1 MKILIVS
8 QYYYPE
14 NFIINDLAKSLKKSG
29 SYVEVLTALPNYP
42 SGYFFKGYSFFSK
55 KTEWIDEI
63 KINRSRIFPRLS
75 GKKLFLA
82 LNYLSFILF
91 ASLRLTFMG
100 GNFDKVFIY
109 APSPITVG
117 IVGILSAR
125 KYKAKSYLWVQDL
138 WPESVKDAGNVQ
150 SKTLLG
156 LLNTLTKLIY
166 KYSNYILIQS
176 ESFRDY
182 IIDQGIENEK
192 IKYLPNYAEDI
203 YENFPQESDKNKNI
217 DKTFSIT
224 YAGNIGEAQ
233 NLEILIQSAIILKS
247 KEVKV
252 KFVIIGTG
260 RKKQSLNSQVIRNN
274 LQDYFEFLG
283 RKKPSEMP
291 KYLSSSSV
299 LLISLK
305 KSKIFSLTIPS
316 KLQAYMASSKPILG
330 SIDGITNDI
339 IKKSNSGYVSDSE
352 DVEGLVK
359 NIIKFISLDMRQL
372 KNLSNNSRNYYD
384 NNFSKNIITKRILEL
399 LSL

>member
-1 MKILIVS
+1 M
-8 QYYYPE
+8 
-14 NFIINDLAKSLKKSG
+14 
-29 SYVEVLTALPNYP
+29 
-42 SGYFFKGYSFFSK
+42 
-55 KTEWIDEI
+55 
-63 KINRSRIFPRLS
+63 
-75 GKKLFLA
+75 
-82 LNYLSFILF
+82 
-91 ASLRLTFMG
+91 
-100 GNFDKVFIY
+100 
-109 APSPITVG
+109 
-117 IVGILSAR
+117 
-125 KYKAKSYLWVQDL
+125 
-138 WPESVKDAGNVQ
+138 
-150 SKTLLG
+150 
-156 LLNTLTKLIY
+156 
-166 KYSNYILIQS
+166 
-176 ESFRDY
+176 
-182 IIDQGIENEK
+182 
-192 IKYLPNYAEDI
+192 
-203 YENFPQESDKNKNI
+203 
-217 DKTFSIT
+217 
-224 YAGNIGEAQ
+224 
-233 NLEILIQSAIILKS
+233 IQSAIILKS

-372 KNLSNNSRNYYD
+372 KNLSNNSRSYYD
-384 NNFSKNIITKRILEL
+384 NNFSKNIVTKRILEL

>member
-14 NFIINDLAKSLKKSG
+14 NFIINDLAKSLKKVDLMLKCLQHCQTTLVG
-29 SYVEVLTALPNYP
+29 IFLRDIH
-42 SGYFFKGYSFFSK
+42 FFQK

-63 KINRSRIFPRLS
+63 KLIDQEYFQDLVE
-75 GKKLFLA
+75 KLFLA

-291 KYLSSSSV
+291 KYLLSSV

-372 KNLSNNSRNYYD
+372 KNLSNNSRSYYD
-384 NNFSKNIITKRILEL
+384 NNFSKNIVTKRILEL